1 MEWSRWAADGSRSV
15 ASAAFRVRGGV
26 EKHRTGVSRRL
37 RRPRMRLQQHWSP
50 TCSSSAVQL
59 STSRTGRTSRAARS
73 HLHAQSMPWVPV
85 LWRRARRVPM
95 LTGKGSAYA
104 ACCAHDSSCV
114 RIRIRT
120 QSACPMLIR
129 TVRHTVGSY
138 DIMLYI
144 DYTYA
149 KRTTCSWTTW
159 RWGYGCQQHAAL
171 DYTERSCIT

>member
-1 MEWSRWAADGSRSV
+1 
-15 ASAAFRVRGGV
+15 
-26 EKHRTGVSRRL
+26 
-37 RRPRMRLQQHWSP
+37 MRLQQHWSP

-85 LWRRARRVPM
+85 LWRRARRVPC
-95 LTGKGSAYA
+95 LRYRPCQAAGKGSAYA

-144 DYTYA
+144 YYTYA

-159 RWGYGCQQHAAL
+159 RWSYGCQQHAPL

>member
-1 MEWSRWAADGSRSV
+1 
-15 ASAAFRVRGGV
+15 
-26 EKHRTGVSRRL
+26 
-37 RRPRMRLQQHWSP
+37 MRLQQHWSP

-59 STSRTGRTSRAARS
+59 STSQRGALAARHGRTCTRSPCRGCPCCGDALDGSPCLRYRPCQAA
-73 HLHAQSMPWVPV
+73 
-85 LWRRARRVPM
+85 
-95 LTGKGSAYA
+95 GKGSAYA

-144 DYTYA
+144 DTYA

-159 RWGYGCQQHAAL
+159 RWSYGCQQHAPL